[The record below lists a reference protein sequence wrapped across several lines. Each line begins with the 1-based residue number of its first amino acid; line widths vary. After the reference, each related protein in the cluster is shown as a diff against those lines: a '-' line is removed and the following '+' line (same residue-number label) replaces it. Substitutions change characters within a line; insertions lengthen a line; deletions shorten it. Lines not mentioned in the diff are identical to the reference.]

1 MKCFRLNS
9 ATIVFDETTKD
20 KAIEL
25 KSIIEKNELLFLEVQ
40 GKNKIYS
47 FIKDI
52 PNTEYIE
59 DVDSF
64 FRQLVEESFYSK
76 NIEEQLDD
84 QNQTLTVYLGY
95 LIVEGLSR
103 DKLEELYSSEKSIE
117 ETVKTLGES
126 LYQKE
131 IYEDILIKEYFD
143 EFGSKED
150 FINYLKTK
158 NNIQE
163 IIAKIK
169 NKYRFKAYNKVLQNI
184 VEYLESCG
192 YFYPE
197 NMLEICG
204 NIHFEMRKLTFSKI
218 IDFED
223 YEARL
228 SLLQKMKEGNK
239 TYDPFQSIFF

>member
-84 QNQTLTVYLGY
+84 QNQTLTIYLGY

-126 LYQKE
+126 LYQK
-131 IYEDILIKEYFD
+131 
-143 EFGSKED
+143 
-150 FINYLKTK
+150 
-158 NNIQE
+158 
-163 IIAKIK
+163 
-169 NKYRFKAYNKVLQNI
+169 
-184 VEYLESCG
+184 
-192 YFYPE
+192 
-197 NMLEICG
+197 
-204 NIHFEMRKLTFSKI
+204 
-218 IDFED
+218 
-223 YEARL
+223 
-228 SLLQKMKEGNK
+228 
-239 TYDPFQSIFF
+239 

>member
-84 QNQTLTVYLGY
+84 QNQTLTIYLGY

-103 DKLEELYSSEKSIE
+103 DKVEELYSSEKSIE
-117 ETVKTLGES
+117 ETV
-126 LYQKE
+126 
-131 IYEDILIKEYFD
+131 
-143 EFGSKED
+143 
-150 FINYLKTK
+150 
-158 NNIQE
+158 
-163 IIAKIK
+163 
-169 NKYRFKAYNKVLQNI
+169 NKYRILVI
-184 VEYLESCG
+184 VYINRI
-192 YFYPE
+192 Y
-197 NMLEICG
+197 
-204 NIHFEMRKLTFSKI
+204 R
-218 IDFED
+218 
-223 YEARL
+223 
-228 SLLQKMKEGNK
+228 
-239 TYDPFQSIFF
+239 

>member
-84 QNQTLTVYLGY
+84 QNQTLTIYLGY

-223 YEARL
+223 
-228 SLLQKMKEGNK
+228 
-239 TYDPFQSIFF
+239 

>member
-52 PNTEYIE
+52 PNSEYIE
-59 DVDSF
+59 DVDIF

-84 QNQTLTVYLGY
+84 QNETLTIYLGY

-117 ETVKTLGES
+117 ETVKMLGES

-197 NMLEICG
+197 NM
-204 NIHFEMRKLTFSKI
+204 
-218 IDFED
+218 
-223 YEARL
+223 
-228 SLLQKMKEGNK
+228 
-239 TYDPFQSIFF
+239 

>member
-84 QNQTLTVYLGY
+84 QNQTLTIYLGY
-95 LIVEGLSR
+95 IKSMIASAFTVLF
-103 DKLEELYSSEKSIE
+103 KCSSSTITTKS
-117 ETVKTLGES
+117 
-126 LYQKE
+126 
-131 IYEDILIKEYFD
+131 
-143 EFGSKED
+143 
-150 FINYLKTK
+150 
-158 NNIQE
+158 
-163 IIAKIK
+163 
-169 NKYRFKAYNKVLQNI
+169 
-184 VEYLESCG
+184 
-192 YFYPE
+192 
-197 NMLEICG
+197 
-204 NIHFEMRKLTFSKI
+204 
-218 IDFED
+218 
-223 YEARL
+223 
-228 SLLQKMKEGNK
+228 
-239 TYDPFQSIFF
+239 